1 MITLKDLA
9 AILQDQIADE
19 MDDAPLTLTFP
30 LGDGPYA
37 RTERYVFDISTDTAD
52 YKPPVR
58 EGNTV
63 TKYIQG
69 VLLESGSEIEQT
81 STGSFNG
88 AFSAQLEVLCPVV
101 EGDELGIVNERLVDV
116 VRQILTN
123 VFVKNSVTTE
133 TSGGKSYTIGT
144 FYSMVNSGM
153 RQIVPEVGDSFTFS
167 VALTFFVIQNG
178 ISSRDIKIYVEGTE
192 VNYTTLGIRRDAV
205 TDQNVASN
213 TEDGATTANIDSS
226 ALVIQL
232 TAPATND
239 TFTIDVMETTVL
251 GTFALK
257 AFEVWVEFPYMKTFP
272 PPYVKPDGRVEFMMY
287 ITSATVNA
295 QGTKNASI
303 EATLTQAMNLA
314 Q

>member
-9 AILQDQIADE
+9 AILQEQIADE
-19 MDDAPLTLTFP
+19 MEGEPLKFT

-58 EGNTV
+58 DGNTV

-101 EGDELGIVNERLVDV
+101 EGDDLGIVNERLVDV

-123 VFVKNSVTTE
+123 VFVNNAVDSQEDADGNT
-133 TSGGKSYTIGT
+133 YTVGT

-178 ISSRDIKIYVEGTE
+178 ISSKNIKILYNGAEID
-192 VNYTTLGIRRDAV
+192 YITLGIRRDAV

-213 TEDGATTANIDSS
+213 TTDGATTANVDSS

-232 TAPATND
+232 TAPLTTGAFSALVMQATLSG
-239 TFTIDVMETTVL
+239 TETATPLSITVQYPDNSQ
-251 GTFALK
+251 
-257 AFEVWVEFPYMKTFP
+257 AFN
-272 PPYVKPDGRVEFMMY
+272 MY
-287 ITSATVNA
+287 ITSAAVNA

-303 EATLTQAMNLA
+303 EATLTQAMNLT

>member
-9 AILQDQIADE
+9 AILQEQIADE
-19 MDDAPLTLTFP
+19 MEGAPLTFT

-123 VFVKNSVTTE
+123 VFVNNAVKKQTDKDGNT
-133 TSGGKSYTIGT
+133 YTVGT

-178 ISSRDIKIYVEGTE
+178 ISSKDIKILYNGTE
-192 VNYTTLGIRRDAV
+192 IDYITLGIRRDAV
-205 TDQNVASN
+205 TDQNVSS
-213 TEDGATTANIDSS
+213 TTTDGATTANVDSS

-232 TAPATND
+232 TAPLTTGAFSAIVMDATLSGTQTAAPLPIMVQYPDKNQ
-239 TFTIDVMETTVL
+239 TFD
-251 GTFALK
+251 
-257 AFEVWVEFPYMKTFP
+257 
-272 PPYVKPDGRVEFMMY
+272 MY

-303 EATLTQAMNLA
+303 EATLTQAMYLP

>member
-9 AILQDQIADE
+9 AILQEQIADE
-19 MDDAPLTLTFP
+19 MEGAPLTLTFP

-88 AFSAQLEVLCPVV
+88 AFSAQLEVLCPVTDYDV
-101 EGDELGIVNERLVDV
+101 ADAYGALVNERLVDT

-123 VFVKNSVTTE
+123 VFVKNSVTEQTDAD
-133 TSGGKSYTIGT
+133 GFKYTVGT
-144 FYSMVNSGM
+144 LYSMVNSGM
-153 RQIVPEVGDSFTFS
+153 RQIVPQVGDSFTFS
-167 VALTFFVIQNG
+167 VNLTFFVIQNG
-178 ISSRDIKIYVEGTE
+178 ISSKSIKIIVEEDE
-192 VNYTTLGIRRDAV
+192 VDYITLGIRRDSV

-213 TEDGATTANIDSS
+213 TADGATTANVDSS

-232 TAPATND
+232 TAPATKNPPGGPVSFSQRVMWATLD
-239 TFTIDVMETTVL
+239 GIKSSQIVSVTIQYPGDLT
-251 GTFALK
+251 
-257 AFEVWVEFPYMKTFP
+257 KTLP
-272 PPYVKPDGRVEFMMY
+272 MY
-287 ITSATVNA
+287 ITSACINA

-303 EATLTQAMNLA
+303 EATLTQAMNLE

>member
-9 AILQDQIADE
+9 AILQEQIADE
-19 MDDAPLTLTFP
+19 MDGAPLTFTLS
-30 LGDGPYA
+30 DGPYA

-101 EGDELGIVNERLVDV
+101 EGEDIGGVANDRLVDT
-116 VRQILTN
+116 VREILTN

-133 TSGGKSYTIGT
+133 ISGGNKYTIGT

-153 RQIVPEVGDSFTFS
+153 RQIVPQVGDSFTFS

-192 VNYTTLGIRRDAV
+192 VNYITLGIRRDAV
-205 TDQNVASN
+205 TDQNVASD
-213 TEDGATTANIDSS
+213 TKDGATTANVDSS

-251 GTFALK
+251 GTYAAK
-257 AFEVWVEFPYMKTFP
+257 AFRVWVKFPYMSTFP
-272 PPYVKPDGRVEFMMY
+272 PPYLKENGRVEFDMY

>member
-19 MDDAPLTLTFP
+19 MGGDALTFQ
-30 LGDGPYA
+30 LGAGQYA
-37 RTERYVFDISTDTAD
+37 RTERYEFVISTDTAD

-58 EGNTV
+58 NGNTV

-81 STGSFNG
+81 STGAFNG

-101 EGDELGIVNERLVDV
+101 EGDDLGDANERLVDA

-123 VFVKNSVTTE
+123 VFVQNSVTVQTDVD
-133 TSGGKSYTIGT
+133 GNKYTVGT
-144 FYSMVNSGM
+144 LYSMVNSGM
-153 RQIVPEVGDSFTFS
+153 RQIVPQVGDSFTFS

-178 ISSRDIKIYVEGTE
+178 MSSKNIKLYVYDKEDKAKEISYM
-192 VNYTTLGIRRDAV
+192 TLGIRRDAV
-205 TDQNVASN
+205 TDQNVSSD
-213 TEDGATTANIDSS
+213 TVDGATTANVDSS

-232 TAPATND
+232 TAPATDND
-239 TFTIDVMETTVL
+239 ELTKRVMLSTLSGQNIAVMLKVGLHYPYFTE
-251 GTFALK
+251 GTILPF
-257 AFEVWVEFPYMKTFP
+257 
-272 PPYVKPDGRVEFMMY
+272 DMY
-287 ITSATVNA
+287 ITSAVVNA

-314 Q
+314 K

>member
-1 MITLKDLA
+1 MITLKNLA
-9 AILQDQIADE
+9 SILQDQIKDE
-19 MDDAPLTLTFP
+19 MDGAPLTFT

-123 VFVKNSVTTE
+123 VFVNNAVKKQTDKDGNT
-133 TSGGKSYTIGT
+133 YTVGT

-178 ISSRDIKIYVEGTE
+178 ISSKDIKIYVDGEE
-192 VNYTTLGIRRDAV
+192 IDYITLGIRRDAV

-213 TEDGATTANIDSS
+213 TLDGSTTANVDSS

-232 TAPATND
+232 TAPATNNNF
-239 TFTIDVMETTVL
+239 TRNVMALTIDGRESAKTKTV
-251 GTFALK
+251 GIYY
-257 AFEVWVEFPYMKTFP
+257 PYMENGP
-272 PPYVKPDGRVEFMMY
+272 HEIAMNL
-287 ITSATVNA
+287 TSACINA

-303 EATLTQAMNLA
+303 EATLTQAMNLT